1 MKKNFFAAFILILV
15 GIAIIL
21 ASADVSFPVSFF
33 SIAIALAGLGIM
45 VSSKRFN
52 PACMTLLLVGLYM
65 IARDLA
71 PDTFKALSF
80 WYIPGICFI
89 ALGADLLINPA
100 KSRPRKTQS
109 STSGGQMDSSVIFS
123 GETLSPQGEYS
134 SGRLS
139 AIFGGIELNLSGVTP
154 QNGELTL
161 NINAIFGGVEIYVP
175 GSWKVNRD
183 NARGIFGGIEIKGSE
198 QAETD
203 KILYIEGCAVFGGID
218 IIKLP

>member
-45 VSSKRFN
+45 VASKRFN
-52 PACMTLLLVGLYM
+52 PAGMTLLLVGLYM

-80 WYIPGICFI
+80 WYIPGIFFI

-139 AIFGGIELNLSGVTP
+139 AIFGGIELNLS
-154 QNGELTL
+154 LSL
-161 NINAIFGGVEIYVP
+161 IHI
-175 GSWKVNRD
+175 
-183 NARGIFGGIEIKGSE
+183 
-198 QAETD
+198 
-203 KILYIEGCAVFGGID
+203 
-218 IIKLP
+218 

>member
-45 VSSKRFN
+45 VASKRFN
-52 PACMTLLLVGLYM
+52 PAGMTLLLVGLYM

-80 WYIPGICFI
+80 WYIPGIFFI

-139 AIFGGIELNLSGVTP
+139 AIFGGIELN
-154 QNGELTL
+154 
-161 NINAIFGGVEIYVP
+161 FGGVEIYVP

>member
-1 MKKNFFAAFILILV
+1 
-15 GIAIIL
+15 
-21 ASADVSFPVSFF
+21 
-33 SIAIALAGLGIM
+33 M
-45 VSSKRFN
+45 VASKRFN
-52 PACMTLLLVGLYM
+52 PAGMTLLLVGLYM

-80 WYIPGICFI
+80 WYIPGIFFI

-134 SGRLS
+134 SGRLR

>member
-45 VSSKRFN
+45 VASKRFN
-52 PACMTLLLVGLYM
+52 PAGMTLLLVGLYM

-80 WYIPGICFI
+80 WYIPGIFFI

-109 STSGGQMDSSVIFS
+109 ST
-123 GETLSPQGEYS
+123 
-134 SGRLS
+134 
-139 AIFGGIELNLSGVTP
+139 
-154 QNGELTL
+154 
-161 NINAIFGGVEIYVP
+161 
-175 GSWKVNRD
+175 
-183 NARGIFGGIEIKGSE
+183 
-198 QAETD
+198 
-203 KILYIEGCAVFGGID
+203 
-218 IIKLP
+218 